1 MILPDVH
8 LLVPTAAVLALPAA
22 AAWWALR
29 GLSGRWVRA
38 LALTLLVFAAMRPE
52 LAWGRGGSDVVL
64 VLDRSASMGEARARQ
79 DEVVRLVANQRR
91 EGDRLAV
98 VLAADGADVAQA
110 PQATGIPRLADSTI
124 DDGGSDLANGLEQ
137 AAALIPPGRTGRVIV
152 HSDGEN
158 TGLDPRPLAAR
169 LALAGIPI
177 DVLPERRP
185 PLADAAIL
193 DGELPQELRLGES
206 FLGAVRFI
214 GDRDETRAW
223 RVVRVGRNAD
233 GAASG
238 TSGTSGNSGDKV
250 VASGNVA
257 LNASRPTTTTFA
269 DRPPRGGVVS
279 YRVELDAKDDRQPLN
294 NTARLVLRVTGG
306 ERVLVM
312 SGDGKPGNLSQALQ
326 ASGMAVMTRAEGP
339 LTLNELAGVSTLVLE
354 AVPAERVGLAGMEAI
369 ARWVEHLGGGLVM
382 TGGRRSFGSGGWHR
396 SPVERVLPVT
406 MELRDEH
413 RKLAVAMAIALDRSG
428 SMSVRT
434 PDGRQ
439 KMDLANEGAAA
450 TIELLGPRDQVAVF
464 AVDSEPH
471 EVVPL
476 TPVTNKAA
484 LAGRVLGIRSEGG
497 GIYVYAALLA
507 AGKAIAEAQAG
518 TRHIVL
524 FADANDAEEPGDYKN
539 LLEQYT
545 RAGITVSVMAMGTA
559 ADQDAKL
566 LEDVAQR
573 GNGRIAYAERA
584 EDIPRLFA
592 QETVLVARSSWIA
605 EPSLLQAKPALDI
618 ELGRGEEL
626 GGTWPTA
633 VGYNLTYPRERA
645 QVLAMAPGD
654 PAAPAVATW
663 RIGGGRAVAVAVAVD
678 DPKSPE
684 FLAWRGYAPLLAG
697 LVRWAS
703 SSGDAPGMLTSERTG
718 RAVTLRL
725 ELDPARRA
733 EWPAT
738 PPLLTLNQDGEIG
751 APRTVILQPVDAGRY
766 EAIVRLVGD
775 KTLLP
780 AVVIGD
786 RAVVG
791 PALAL
796 PYGPEAEPR
805 HGQRPGDAVLADLAR
820 DAGGKVRADL
830 LGAFE
835 NPPSP
840 GQLAEAA
847 LPLLIAALLLV
858 LAEIAVRR
866 LGLAFRRA
874 PLRKPESVGTSVA
887 PSREPV
893 TAHVDAS
900 SPDAPPPDQGLHEAL
915 RQLKRRRKE

>member
-1 MILPDVH
+1 MTLPDIQ
-8 LLVPTAAVLALPAA
+8 LLAPTAAVLALPAA

-29 GLSGRWVRA
+29 GLPGRWTRA
-38 LALTLLVFAAMRPE
+38 VVLALLVCAAMRPE

-64 VLDRSASMGEARARQ
+64 VLDRSASMGDTRTRH
-79 DEVVRLVANQRR
+79 DEVIRLVADQRR

-98 VLAADGADVAQA
+98 VLAADGAAVAQA
-110 PQATGIPRLADSTI
+110 PQETGVPRLGDTTI
-124 DDGGSDLANGLEQ
+124 DEGGSDLAGGLEQ

-169 LALAGIPI
+169 LALAGIPV

-185 PLADAAIL
+185 PLADAAVL

-206 FLGAVRFI
+206 FLGAVRLI

-223 RVVRVGRNAD
+223 RVVRAG
-233 GAASG
+233 GGSE
-238 TSGTSGNSGDKV
+238 KV
-250 VASGNVA
+250 VAAGDAA
-257 LNASRPTTTTFA
+257 LSASRPTTVTFA

-312 SGDGKPGNLSQALQ
+312 GGDGQPGNLSRALQ
-326 ASGMAVMTRAEGP
+326 AAGLAVATRAEGP
-339 LTLNELAGVSTLVLE
+339 LGLDELAGISTLVLD

-413 RKLAVAMAIALDRSG
+413 RKLSVAMAIALDRSG
-428 SMSVRT
+428 SMAVRT
-434 PDGRQ
+434 PDGRP

-450 TIELLGPRDQVAVF
+450 TIELLGARDQVAVF

-484 LAGRVLGIRSEGG
+484 IAGRVLGIRSEGG

-545 RAGITVSVMAMGTA
+545 RAGMTVSVMAMGSA
-559 ADQDAKL
+559 NDQDAKF

-605 EPSLLQAKPALDI
+605 EPATLQARQAI
-618 ELGRGEEL
+618 EVELGRSEEL
-626 GGTWPTA
+626 AGAWPTV
-633 VGYNLTYPRERA
+633 VGYNLTYPRDRA
-645 QVLAMAPGD
+645 TVLAMAPGD

-684 FLAWRGYAPLLAG
+684 ILAWRGYAPLLAG
-697 LVRWAS
+697 LVRWAAGG
-703 SSGDAPGMLTSERTG
+703 GDAPGMLGAERAG

-738 PPLLTLNQDGEIG
+738 PPLLTLNQDGEVA
-751 APRTVILQPVDAGRY
+751 APRSVVMQPVDAGRY
-766 EAIVRLVGD
+766 EAVVRLD
-775 KTLLP
+775 DERTLLP
-780 AVVIGD
+780 AVVIGE
-786 RAVVG
+786 RAVIG

-805 HGQRPGDAVLADLAR
+805 HGQRPGDAVLSDLAR
-820 DAGGKVRADL
+820 DAGGTVRADL
-830 LGAFE
+830 LGAFA

-840 GQLAEAA
+840 GRLAEAA
-847 LPLLIAALLLV
+847 LPLLIAALLLA

-866 LGLAFRRA
+866 LGLALRRA
-874 PLRKPESVGTSVA
+874 PRRGPVSADAPVA
-887 PSREPV
+887 PREPV
-893 TAHVDAS
+893 AAHVDAA
-900 SPDAPPPDQGLHEAL
+900 SPEAPPPDQGLHEAL
-915 RQLKRRRKE
+915 RQLKQRRK